1 MPPVR
6 NFKYVLYHTALDF
19 SLMAAYSVAGKNLFR
34 IRTGK
39 VIIGKEDLWVLL
51 VDLFLAKVTKT
62 ILITKG
68 IIPENLP
75 ESLSGKEKGLE
86 ILPIIYPK

>member
-19 SLMAAYSVAGKNLFR
+19 SLTVLYSELGKNLFR

-39 VIIGKEDLWVLL
+39 VIIGKEDLWILL
-51 VDLFLAKVTKT
+51 VDLFLAKATKT
-62 ILITKG
+62 LLIFKG

-75 ESLSGKEKGLE
+75 DIEKKLTRNFTSNLS
-86 ILPIIYPK
+86 